1 MPYTLP
7 ASICRVTTLV
17 GVISE
22 SSAVGSD
29 TLAVARLAAKVT
41 VVGKMPVSRLPLS
54 VTVMS
59 TVSGCSN
66 TLPERVNVKFAVAPS
81 VTVPASARTAI

>member
-1 MPYTLP
+1 MT
-7 ASICRVTTLV
+7 S
-17 GVISE
+17 

-29 TLAVARLAAKVT
+29 TLVVRCLAAKVT
-41 VVGKMPVSRLPLS
+41 SVGKTPVSRLPVSL
-54 VTVMS
+54 TVMS

-66 TLPERVNVKFAVAPS
+66 TLPERVNVKSAVDPS